1 MKISVNFI
9 NQNVVLDVEP
19 STTVDDLK
27 KIIYEKLRVLTS
39 MQCVVYGA
47 REMSKDSLQ
56 LSDYNITSNALI
68 TLSLKK
74 HITSSFDRKIQQIPT
89 SQTIIER
96 TESCDQQGDKK
107 ESVTPGKLK
116 SATRVHFDDLRTL
129 TESYVERKE
138 DERGSPEVYQTD
150 VRGFISEYDIVNTH
164 EAMKM
169 PTIGTPQKCSVDE
182 FEASPV
188 FQKDIVVNEAY
199 LLQIPYDTITVQ
211 RDGHRVDSTREMKVM
226 TKPLITP
233 LLSFG
238 SCPILFIR
246 MMLLLHRK
254 RLVRSCTVNMQRAA
268 FIRHCAVMSLIKCH

>member
-47 REMSKDSLQ
+47 REMSKDSSQ

-74 HITSSFDRKIQQIPT
+74 HITSSFDRKIQHIPT
-89 SQTIIER
+89 AHTFVES
-96 TESCDQQGDKK
+96 TESRNQQVEKK

-129 TESYVERKE
+129 TESYVETTE
-138 DERGSPEVYQTD
+138 DVRGTPEACQAD

-182 FEASPV
+182 FESSPV

-199 LLQIPYDTITVQ
+199 LLQIPYDAVTVQ
-211 RDGHRVDSTREMKVM
+211 RDGHRVDSTREMKVI
-226 TKPLITP
+226 TNPLRSP
-233 LLSFG
+233 LTTFG
-238 SCPILFIR
+238 SCPIQFNL
-246 MMLLLHRK
+246 
-254 RLVRSCTVNMQRAA
+254 SE
-268 FIRHCAVMSLIKCH
+268 